1 MQDKTRVM
9 AETVVGRAGVE
20 PWVSLLVSFC
30 SSSRPLIYL
39 GGFVSFSRVGRVCA
53 GRVCN
58 NSSITT
64 FIVALGPVRLYGR
77 LMGSTKGGGGSR
89 PKPPKASVNSGAG
102 YAVATAPPPQ
112 KAVVPTSNSVSQAVL
127 GDPMP
132 TPLTSRSASGLGGS
146 FLAGN
151 NGDPAKDV
159 AAGTQSAG
167 LLQRFFAKAG
177 TTPGL
182 LSTAL
187 SLVAVASILLSLLA
201 GTATLRR
208 SGVAKDLRDRKA
220 AVMLDLLAFDASI
233 READAAATTGFL
245 AGGVEPTRQRKRYDD
260 AIAKAARSLASVSAS
275 IETGY
280 RNEVALIAEKLPEY
294 TALVSTARAN
304 NRQGFPSGSAYIRAS
319 SSLLREQVLPETAKL
334 EERALSEFKS
344 RYGDLGIGGFLA
356 AFLVLGAFGVAA
368 LLLFQ
373 KWVAGTFHRKLN
385 VGLAGSTLALLA
397 SMVIALITAT
407 GQMQRAS
414 GAIYDGLRPSLDV
427 SNTRVRVFS
436 AKADDALGLI
446 GRGNADSS
454 FASARGTLTDT
465 LIQYGG
471 GELQS
476 RFNEY
481 VTASA
486 VPRDLALDTNDYAQ
500 AIDEANREGA
510 DSTNGTFDAFASV
523 SNDQLGAAR
532 ETFADKMGTA
542 VGTPRNSI
550 AAIVGCLGLSAL
562 LAAWGIRMRL
572 REYQ

>member
-1 MQDKTRVM
+1 
-9 AETVVGRAGVE
+9 
-20 PWVSLLVSFC
+20 
-30 SSSRPLIYL
+30 
-39 GGFVSFSRVGRVCA
+39 
-53 GRVCN
+53 
-58 NSSITT
+58 
-64 FIVALGPVRLYGR
+64 
-77 LMGSTKGGGGSR
+77 MGSTKGGGGSR
-89 PKPPKASVNSGAG
+89 PKPPKTSAGDGVG

-112 KAVVPTSNSVSQAVL
+112 KAVALTGASVSQAVQ

-132 TPLTSRSASGLGGS
+132 TALTSRSASGLGGS

-151 NGDPAKDV
+151 NGDPTEDV
-159 AAGTQSAG
+159 AAGIQSNG
-167 LLQRFFAKAG
+167 LLQRFFANAG

-187 SLVAVASILLSLLA
+187 SLVAVGLILLSLLA

-220 AVMLDLLAFDASI
+220 TVMLDLLAFDASI

-245 AGGVEPTRQRKRYDD
+245 AGGVEPSRQRKRYDD
-260 AIAKAARSLASVSAS
+260 AIAKAAKSLASVSAS
-275 IETGY
+275 IEPAN
-280 RNEVALIAEKLPEY
+280 RNDVAEIAGKLPEY
-294 TALVSTARAN
+294 TALVATARAN

-319 SSLLREQVLPETAKL
+319 STLLREQVLPETAKL
-334 EERALSEFKS
+334 EEQALREFKT

-356 AFLVLGAFGVAA
+356 VFLVLGSFGVLA

-385 VGLAGSTLALLA
+385 VGLAGSTVALLA

-427 SNTRVRVFS
+427 SNTRVRAFS

-454 FASARGTLTDT
+454 FASARGTLSDT
-465 LIQYGG
+465 RIQYGG
-471 GELQS
+471 IALQS
-476 RFNEY
+476 RFNDY

-486 VPRDLALDTNDYAQ
+486 VPRDFALDTNDYAK

-523 SNDQLGAAR
+523 SNDQLGASR
-532 ETFADKMGTA
+532 STFVAKMSTA
-542 VGTPRNSI
+542 VGSPRNRI
-550 AAIVGCLGLSAL
+550 AVIVGCLGLSAL

>member
-1 MQDKTRVM
+1 
-9 AETVVGRAGVE
+9 
-20 PWVSLLVSFC
+20 
-30 SSSRPLIYL
+30 
-39 GGFVSFSRVGRVCA
+39 
-53 GRVCN
+53 
-58 NSSITT
+58 
-64 FIVALGPVRLYGR
+64 
-77 LMGSTKGGGGSR
+77 MGSTTGGGGSR
-89 PKPPKASVNSGAG
+89 SKPPKTSVDDGAG

-112 KAVVPTSNSVSQAVL
+112 TAVPLTGTSVAQAVL
-127 GDPMP
+127 GHP
-132 TPLTSRSASGLGGS
+132 TPTVLASRSASGLGES

-151 NGDPAKDV
+151 NGEPTENV
-159 AAGTQSAG
+159 GAGKQIAG
-167 LLQRFFAKAG
+167 PLQRLIAKAG
-177 TTPGL
+177 TTPGRL
-182 LSTAL
+182 SIALSTVAI
-187 SLVAVASILLSLLA
+187 SLIVLSLLA

-208 SGVAKDLRDRKA
+208 SGVATDLRDRKA
-220 AVMLDLLAFDASI
+220 AVVLDLLAFDASI

-245 AGGVEPTRQRKRYDD
+245 AGGVEPTQQRKRYDD
-260 AIAKAARSLASVSAS
+260 AIAKAAKSLASVSAS
-275 IETGY
+275 IESGY
-280 RNEVALIAEKLPEY
+280 RGDVAFIVEKLPEY
-294 TALVSTARAN
+294 TALVATARAN

-319 SSLLREQVLPETAKL
+319 STLLREKVLPETAKL
-334 EERALSEFKS
+334 EQRALSEFKN

-356 AFLVLGAFGVAA
+356 VFLALGAAGVLA

-373 KWVAGTFHRKLN
+373 RWVAKKFHRKLN
-385 VGLAGSTLALLA
+385 VGLAGSTIALLG

-471 GELQS
+471 GDLQS

-486 VPRDLALDTNDYAQ
+486 VPRDLALDTNDYAK

-510 DSTNGTFDAFASV
+510 DSTNGTFDAFASL
-523 SNDQLGAAR
+523 SNDQLGGAR
-532 ETFADKMGTA
+532 LRFTEKMSTA
-542 VGTPRNSI
+542 VGTPRNRI